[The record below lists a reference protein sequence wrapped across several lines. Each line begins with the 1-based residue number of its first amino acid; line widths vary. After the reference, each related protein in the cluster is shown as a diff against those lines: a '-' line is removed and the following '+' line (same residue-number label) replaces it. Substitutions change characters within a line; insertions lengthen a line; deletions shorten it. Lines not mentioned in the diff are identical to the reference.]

1 MKLKTIEFDSSKQ
14 SISNLIDEIANS
26 IKESFDKSI
35 KESFDKSKSNIFKDM
50 IADTKLFVD
59 WAKDY
64 NELDNLLHQNIIIA
78 LNNLKKV
85 SREELELLDTDEID
99 NYYNIVND
107 IEIILNKYCYYI
119 CKQVNDNI
127 KDIVD
132 KRNERCNKSS
142 YKPTKEDLSKLRKED
157 LINMIINEEEP
168 KKNQN

>member
-1 MKLKTIEFDSSKQ
+1 MKIKTIEFDSSKQ
-14 SISNLIDEIANS
+14 NISDLIDKIANS
-26 IKESFDKSI
+26 INESFN
-35 KESFDKSKSNIFKDM
+35 KSKSDIFKHM
-50 IADTKLFVD
+50 IADTKKFVD
-59 WAKDY
+59 WVKDY
-64 NELDNLLHQNIIIA
+64 NEVDNLLHQNIIIA

-85 SREELELLDTDEID
+85 SREELELLDADEID

-107 IEIILNKYCYYI
+107 VEIILSEYSYYI
-119 CKQVNDNI
+119 CKQVKDNI
-127 KDIVD
+127 KDIVN